1 MDGGAQEGP
10 LHRLRGCLANTD
22 TKGVF
27 MCKGSC
33 TVLLDRSIRLSTPIF
48 SPEAERHI

>member
-10 LHRLRGCLANTD
+10 LYRLRGCLANTD

-27 MCKGSC
+27 MRKGSC
-33 TVLLDRSIRLSTPIF
+33 TVDRSIRLSTPIF
-48 SPEAERHI
+48 SPDAERHI